1 MPELGAQIWYWP
13 YVTAEEPYFGFISR
27 VLGDDSVNIAY
38 FDHAGIA
45 RNGTNIYFGVSD
57 KGPYC
62 VYPIKQDVKKRGRP
76 RKV

>member
-1 MPELGAQIWYWP
+1 MAELSDRILYWP

-45 RNGTNIYFGVSD
+45 RNATNVRFGTSE

-62 VYPIKQDVKKRGRP
+62 INPQDVKKKRGRP
-76 RKV
+76 KTVK